1 MRIQC
6 FLHPQLRA
14 ALPRSVQRDLS
25 SRLFAR
31 FKTTQN
37 AFKGNGSPA
46 VKPKENNGSLTGSS
60 ASTSSPTTHA
70 KTTIRRGP
78 PERILIYHGGTGKVI
93 FLGMLRI
100 TTIFLFGVSCLVV
113 APAFF
118 SDDYPWYI
126 APAVVAGGA
135 LPMLFVA
142 YTSAPFVNFVHLALP
157 VFARRSREQTLQ
169 YAKNLPPTATLYIN
183 TMKFT
188 TIPRQTEVR
197 LGDLVRDKALLRPT
211 LSLVLYLLLLLL
223 LSLASPPTTSFIIAR
238 FLFLLQPP
246 YFFLTLQVNSL
257 LPRTFTSP
265 TTTMASPAKAK
276 PEGILGLSA
285 SEAKI
290 LILGFLCIT
299 DQYKI
304 DYEKLASKGGYTAG
318 SANVM
323 FNKAKRKLVELNP
336 DNSAENG
343 SSAAGEASSSKSA
356 TATPKKGQAKRKK
369 AAAGAEDGGADG
381 EEAATPTKSKR
392 QRKTPAKKGAAAKA
406 ADDNVENGVPEVKSE
421 PSESDAIIKNEPMEE
436 GNNGSELTVKAEFD
450 KVMNG
455 ADLDAELDALNAAEG
470 AVKAEDHIA

>member
-25 SRLFAR
+25 SRLFTR

-37 AFKGNGSPA
+37 AFKGNGPSA
-46 VKPKENNGSLTGSS
+46 VKSKENNGSLTGSG
-60 ASTSSPTTHA
+60 ASTNSPTTHA

-126 APAVVAGGA
+126 APAVVVGGA

-197 LGDLVRDKALLRPT
+197 LGDLVRDKALLRPADSN
-211 LSLVLYLLLLLL
+211 L
-223 LSLASPPTTSFIIAR
+223 TTA
-238 FLFLLQPP
+238 
-246 YFFLTLQVNSL
+246 
-257 LPRTFTSP
+257 
-265 TTTMASPAKAK
+265 
-276 PEGILGLSA
+276 
-285 SEAKI
+285 EAK
-290 LILGFLCIT
+290 L
-299 DQYKI
+299 
-304 DYEKLASKGGYTAG
+304 E
-318 SANVM
+318 NP
-323 FNKAKRKLVELNP
+323 KA
-336 DNSAENG
+336 
-343 SSAAGEASSSKSA
+343 
-356 TATPKKGQAKRKK
+356 
-369 AAAGAEDGGADG
+369 
-381 EEAATPTKSKR
+381 
-392 QRKTPAKKGAAAKA
+392 
-406 ADDNVENGVPEVKSE
+406 
-421 PSESDAIIKNEPMEE
+421 
-436 GNNGSELTVKAEFD
+436 
-450 KVMNG
+450 
-455 ADLDAELDALNAAEG
+455 
-470 AVKAEDHIA
+470 